1 MTARGSAV
9 DIHVPAGEGPW
20 PVILTYIPYRK
31 DDQAPL
37 TGMQHLWAEHG
48 YVGARVDC
56 RGTGS
61 SEGMNDDE
69 YRPVE
74 MRDGYDVVEWIAAQE
89 WCNGKVA
96 MTGGSYGGFTSVQVA
111 ALAPPHLVTIIPWNY
126 TDDRYTDDCHY
137 RGGAWRCYYDIGS
150 YGCSMIGMNAMPP
163 YPEYSGAR
171 WAELWEDRLEQNNPY
186 LLTWLANQ
194 TDGEYWRPGSIRGRY
209 HDIKASALLIGGW
222 RDGYCNAPLRTS
234 QHMTAPSKVLIGPWN
249 HSGPDCETPGPSL
262 AREHLTVRWC
272 DYWLKGIDNG
282 VMDEPPINVY
292 MQSFDVPD
300 PARTHTSGYW
310 RCEPSYPIPGG
321 HTQRLT
327 LGGELTPDSLDK
339 TRDGY
344 EEYEYRPS
352 VGIAGGLWSAGVP
365 FGLPGDQ
372 RVDEIHAANYTSAP
386 LDEPLEII
394 GMGKAVLH
402 VSSTAPVMALV
413 ARLSDVAPD
422 GTSAQVTIGVLN
434 GTRRNSL
441 TDPEPMEPGEVYE
454 LHVDLD
460 ATAWRFARG
469 HRIRLSISSA
479 DFPNLWPTP
488 YNGTNRVYRDSG
500 RVSYL
505 ELPVVPTREAPA
517 GDLPAGPIRE
527 VSAGATP
534 VLPTR
539 DAAGGELPIA
549 PSRQAPADELPPDE
563 MAYEPSSAPRMHPE
577 DSARVVSTR
586 EAPAGALPPDEMA
599 YEPSAA
605 PRRYPEVS
613 PREVPWEITHDV
625 LRDRTG
631 LRLHLANEVKASAD
645 MTVKTESRLEVWADN
660 RNPANTTALGQHFR
674 TITRTDGTIN
684 IDTSANVRSTEDNIH
699 VALDLDVRFNG
710 LSHHQRRWV
719 ETFKRKLL

>member
-1 MTARGSAV
+1 MTVESFSGVPPLAESAAGIRFIKNIMAPTRDGTRLAM

-37 TGMQHLWAEHG
+37 TGMQHHWAEHG

-74 MRDGYDVVEWIAAQE
+74 QRDGYDVVEWLAAQD
-89 WCNGKVA
+89 WCDGKVA

-126 TDDRYTDDCHY
+126 TDDRYADDCHY

-171 WAELWEDRLEQNNPY
+171 WAELWEQRLERNSPY

-194 TDGEYWRPGSIRGRY
+194 SDGEYWRPGSIRGRY
-209 HDIKASALLIGGW
+209 DAIKASALLIGGW

-234 QHMTAPSKVLIGPWN
+234 QHMTAPTKVLIGPWN

-272 DYWLKGIDNG
+272 DYWLKGIANG
-282 VMDEPPINVY
+282 VMDEPAINVY
-292 MQSFDVPD
+292 MQTFDVPD

-310 RCEPSYPIPGG
+310 RCEPVYPIPGG
-321 HTQRLT
+321 RTERLV
-327 LGGELTPDSLDK
+327 LGRDLMLDSPHM

-352 VGIAGGLWSAGVP
+352 VGIASGLWSAGVP
-365 FGLPGDQ
+365 YTLPGDQ
-372 RVDEIHAANYTSAP
+372 RVDEIYAANYTSAL

-402 VSSTAPVMALV
+402 VSSTAPVMAFV

-441 TDPEPMEPGEVYE
+441 TDPEFMTPGEVYE

-460 ATAWRFARG
+460 ATAWRFERG

-488 YNGTNRVYRDSG
+488 YPGTNRVYRDSG
-500 RVSYL
+500 RASRL
-505 ELPVVPTREAPA
+505 ELPVVPTREAPKVSATPDTAYRLA
-517 GDLPAGPIRE
+517 GVPIRE
-527 VSAGATP
+527 S
-534 VLPTR
+534 
-539 DAAGGELPIA
+539 
-549 PSRQAPADELPPDE
+549 
-563 MAYEPSSAPRMHPE
+563 
-577 DSARVVSTR
+577 
-586 EAPAGALPPDEMA
+586 PAGALPPDEMA

-605 PRRYPEVS
+605 PRTYPAVS
-613 PREVPWEITHDV
+613 PGVVPWEITHDV
-625 LRDRTG
+625 MRDRTG
-631 LRLHLANEVKASAD
+631 LRLHLVNESKPSAD
-645 MTVKTESRLEVWADN
+645 MTVKLESHLEVWADN
-660 RNPANTTALGQHFR
+660 RNPADTTATGQHFR
-674 TITRTDGTIN
+674 TITRSDGTIN
-684 IDTSANVRSTEDNIH
+684 IDTSANVRSTHDSIH
-699 VALDLDVRFNG
+699 VVIDLEVRLNS
-710 LSHHQRRWV
+710 LPHHQRRWV
-719 ETFKRKLL
+719 ETFKRELL

>member
-1 MTARGSAV
+1 MTVESFSGVPPLAVSAAGIRFV
-9 DIHVPAGEGPW
+9 KNIMAPTRDCTRLAMDIHVPAGEGPW

-37 TGMQHLWAEHG
+37 TGMQHHWAEHG

-74 MRDGYDVVEWIAAQE
+74 QRDGYDVVEWIAAQD
-89 WCNGKVA
+89 WCDGKVA

-171 WAELWEDRLEQNNPY
+171 WAELWEQRLERNSPY

-194 TDGEYWRPGSIRGRY
+194 SDGEYWRPGSIRGRY
-209 HDIKASALLIGGW
+209 HDIEASALLIGGW
-222 RDGYCNAPLRTS
+222 RDGYCNTPLRTS
-234 QHMTAPSKVLIGPWN
+234 QHMTAPTKVLIGPWN

-282 VMDEPPINVY
+282 TMDEPAINVY
-292 MQSFDVPD
+292 MQTFDVPD

-321 HTQRLT
+321 RTERLV
-327 LGGELTPDSLDK
+327 LGSDLTPGSLDM
-339 TRDGY
+339 TREGY

-352 VGIAGGLWSAGVP
+352 VGIASGLWSAGVP
-365 FGLPGDQ
+365 YTLPGDQ
-372 RVDEIHAANYTSAP
+372 RVDEIYAANYTSAP

-402 VSSTAPVMALV
+402 VSSTAPVMAFV

-441 TDPEPMEPGEVYE
+441 TDPEPMTPGEVYE

-460 ATAWRFARG
+460 ATAWRFERG

-488 YNGTNRVYRDSG
+488 YPGTNRVYRDSG
-500 RVSYL
+500 RESRL
-505 ELPVVPTREAPA
+505 ELPVVPTRETPKTC
-517 GDLPAGPIRE
+517 
-527 VSAGATP
+527 ATP
-534 VLPTR
+534 DTAYRLP
-539 DAAGGELPIA
+539 GEA
-549 PSRQAPADELPPDE
+549 THES
-563 MAYEPSSAPRMHPE
+563 
-577 DSARVVSTR
+577 
-586 EAPAGALPPDEMA
+586 PAGALPPDEMA

-605 PRRYPEVS
+605 PRTYPAVS
-613 PREVPWEITHDV
+613 PGVVPWEITHDV
-625 LRDRTG
+625 MRDRTG
-631 LRLHLANEVKASAD
+631 LRLHLVNESKPSAD
-645 MTVKTESRLEVWADN
+645 MTVKLESRLEAWADN
-660 RNPANTTALGQHFR
+660 RNPADTTAIGQHFR
-674 TITRTDGTIN
+674 TITRSDGTIN
-684 IDTSANVRSTEDNIH
+684 IDTSANVRSTEDAIH
-699 VALDLDVRFNG
+699 VAIDLNVRLNG
-710 LSHHQRRWV
+710 LPHHQKRWV
-719 ETFKRKLL
+719 ETFKRELL